1 MSDKADGFT
10 VFHARCGRK
19 LGIYIAVIG
28 EEYIG
33 KTESFQF
40 LLSGF
45 CKRELTLTAWNVTAG
60 FIGGC
65 PIADIF

>member
-33 KTESFQF
+33 KTEGSSSCF
-40 LLSGF
+40 
-45 CKRELTLTAWNVTAG
+45 
-60 FIGGC
+60 
-65 PIADIF
+65 

>member
-1 MSDKADGFT
+1 MGDKADGFT

-33 KTESFQF
+33 KTEGFQF
-40 LLSGF
+40 LL
-45 CKRELTLTAWNVTAG
+45 
-60 FIGGC
+60 
-65 PIADIF
+65 

>member
-28 EEYIG
+28 EKYIG
-33 KTESFQF
+33 KTESFQGWNRS
-40 LLSGF
+40 LQSDCSG
-45 CKRELTLTAWNVTAG
+45 
-60 FIGGC
+60 
-65 PIADIF
+65 